1 MQFELFY
8 LLEDFVEIFE
18 QDVGLLAIEDVMVAD
33 DGARLHAK
41 LRLGQ
46 DKNCL
51 AFILI
56 LVNSRSQFERLLHQ
70 ADFELIID
78 LYKSRKGENQ
88 IRAKKP
94 WLGR

>member
-33 DGARLHAK
+33 DGARLHAE

-78 LYKSRKGENQ
+78 LNKSRKGENQ